1 MVQEVNHM
9 NKIILTNAFSINML
23 HGTTMVDFN
32 EITIEQAK
40 ELITSADEFVCAI
53 GHADT
58 ANVVGGLLGMELEP
72 NRISVTLDF
81 PEKLVIAQYTG
92 PRLAEG
98 ATILPEGATI
108 KFWEVCEIR
117 YTR

>member
-1 MVQEVNHM
+1 MK
-9 NKIILTNAFSINML
+9 KITLTNAFSINML
-23 HGTTMVDFN
+23 NSTTLVNFN
-32 EITIEQAK
+32 EISLEKAK
-40 ELITSADEFVCAI
+40 ELIASAEEFVCAI

-58 ANVVGGLLGMELEP
+58 AAVVGGLLGMELEP

-98 ATILPEGATI
+98 ATTLPEGAMI

-117 YTR
+117 SR